1 MQIAVNAACLRKDLP
16 ADAGQVATEIIF
28 ALCRQQPEHRFTFYF
43 DGEIPAHLSF
53 PANVTPVVLPLK
65 GGKRWHRYW
74 WREWQ
79 LPRAM
84 KAGGAQW
91 YIGLDGTLPLRSKV
105 PALILLRDLSFLK
118 DAGLQ
123 STGEQESLKKH
134 ITRYLDRAGRV
145 AVLSATA
152 KEELLRYAPAAAGK
166 VVQLEPAV
174 SSVFRPLEWDDREA
188 AKKKWSGGV
197 EYFLVTGSIHPRNN
211 MMPVFKA
218 FSALKKRQRT
228 NLKLVLAGNLAP
240 EGAEIVKALE
250 SFKFRHD
257 VVWKENLT
265 MEELASAI
273 GGAYALIYPTRF
285 DGLPLPLYMARQCQV
300 PVIALESVAAR
311 EAGGETV
318 LYTDPANIDDLSEK
332 MSLLYKDEQLRS
344 RLLAMEP
351 PVRPGSSWEAAGAAL
366 AGLLK

>member
-1 MQIAVNAACLRKDLP
+1 MQIAVNAACLRRDLP
-16 ADAGQVATEIIF
+16 ADTGQVATEIIF
-28 ALCRQQPEHRFTFYF
+28 ALCRQQPEYRFTFYF
-43 DGEIPAHLSF
+43 DGEIPPHLTF
-53 PANVTPVVLPLK
+53 PANVTPVALPLK

-84 KAGGAQW
+84 KAGGARW

-123 STGEQESLKKH
+123 SAREQDSLKKYL
-134 ITRYLDRAGRV
+134 TRYLDRAKQI

-152 KEELLRYAPAAAGK
+152 KEELLRYAPGAANK
-166 VVQLEPAV
+166 VVLLEPAV
-174 SSVFRPLEWDDREA
+174 SSLFRPLEWDDREA
-188 AKKKWSGGV
+188 AKKTWSGGV

-228 NLKLVLAGNLAP
+228 NLKLVLAGNLAAA
-240 EGAEIVKALE
+240 GAEIVKALE

-257 VVWKENLT
+257 VVWKEDLT
-265 MEELASAI
+265 MEELASAV

-285 DGLPLPLYMARQCQV
+285 DGLPLPLYMARQCGV
-300 PVIALESVAAR
+300 PVIAMESMAAR

-318 LYTDPANIDDLSEK
+318 LYTDPASVDDLAEK
-332 MSLLYKDEQLRS
+332 MSLLYKDEQLRN

-351 PVRPGSSWEAAGAAL
+351 PLRPGSSWEAAGTTL
-366 AGLLK
+366 ANLLK

>member
-1 MQIAVNAACLRKDLP
+1 MQIAVNAACLRRDMP
-16 ADAGQVATEIIF
+16 ADTGQVATEIIS

-43 DGEIPAHLSF
+43 DGEIPAHLTF
-53 PANVTPVVLPLK
+53 PANVTTVVLPLK
-65 GGKRWHRYW
+65 GSKRWHRYW

-79 LPRAM
+79 LPRAI

-91 YIGLDGTLPLRSKV
+91 YIGLDGTLPLRSKI

-123 STGEQESLKKH
+123 PAREQDSLKKN
-134 ITRYLDRAGRV
+134 ITRYLDKARQI

-152 KEELLRYAPAAAGK
+152 KAELLHYAPGAANK

-174 SSVFRPLEWDDREA
+174 SSTFRPLEWDDREA
-188 AKKKWSGGV
+188 AKKAWSGGV

-211 MMPVFKA
+211 LMPVFKA

-228 NLKLVLAGNLAP
+228 NLKLVLAGSQTPA
-240 EGAEIVKALE
+240 GSEIAKALE
-250 SFKFRHD
+250 SYKFRHD
-257 VVWKENLT
+257 VVWKEQLT
-265 MEELASAI
+265 MDELAAAI

-285 DGLPLPLYMARQCQV
+285 DGLPLPLYMAQQCKV
-300 PVIALESVAAR
+300 PVIAMESLAAR

-318 LYTDPANIDDLSEK
+318 LYTDPASVDDLADK

-351 PVRPGSSWEAAGAAL
+351 PVRPGNSWDAAAAAL
-366 AGLLK
+366 GNALK